1 MKISEHDSE
10 HSAKLFFID
19 KVNSCLIDNDKFNK
33 IIEQNYKTSISTY
46 INQKLQPLLS
56 HIIYSKADFNDMF
69 KIFEYLLS
77 LNYLNIVGEKY
88 GDVWTP
94 WGEFMWRGRLWN
106 LNEDTM
112 YKAFF
117 SEADIEKDN
126 WQPIKDGMFDKSY
139 DVYVETKTKVDEFL
153 RKLPIR

>member
-1 MKISEHDSE
+1 MCIRDS
-10 HSAKLFFID
+10 
-19 KVNSCLIDNDKFNK
+19 
-33 IIEQNYKTSISTY
+33 
-46 INQKLQPLLS
+46 
-56 HIIYSKADFNDMF
+56 
-69 KIFEYLLS
+69 
-77 LNYLNIVGEKY
+77 
-88 GDVWTP
+88 VWTP